1 MRDTV
6 ISLYGLSGYMIQ
18 ATLRGAI
25 LSEYGFYAG
34 ILPAGFGPI
43 TSVGMR
49 AHCSKIIPRHEIGKV
64 FSLVRLLID
73 YILLILFCFN

>member
-1 MRDTV
+1 
-6 ISLYGLSGYMIQ
+6 MIH
-18 ATLRGAI
+18 LILCGAI

-43 TSVGMR
+43 TSVGIR
-49 AHCSKIIPRHEIGKV
+49 AHCSKIVPQHEIGKV

-73 YILLILFCFN
+73 CILLTSILFQLIINIISDVIN